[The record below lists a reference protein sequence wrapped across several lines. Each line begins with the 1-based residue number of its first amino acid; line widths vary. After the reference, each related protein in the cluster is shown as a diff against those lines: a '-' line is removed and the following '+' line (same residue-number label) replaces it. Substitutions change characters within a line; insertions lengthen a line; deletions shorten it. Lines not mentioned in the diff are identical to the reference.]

1 MSRALF
7 VRLRSL
13 SSFSKKNSREFSGVL
28 GALPLGEGVA
38 ENAVVEL
45 VETSAVGV
53 QGETSPILEKIMRER
68 YEEELRKLNTS
79 IINMGKMIEIAI
91 ESSMLA
97 LMGRDVEAAKQVAK
111 NDEVI
116 NDMERDIEALCMKLL
131 LQQQP
136 MATDLRLITAA
147 LKMITDMERI
157 GDHAVDVADLVLN
170 VPDCKYGKMNEIIE
184 LSTEIINMLHD
195 AVQSYIEKDYNK
207 AKNVIAHDDVID
219 NLYHAIKADL
229 VQKIRETSEGETIL
243 DYLLIAKY
251 IERIGDHATNIAEW
265 VIFALTGERLK

>member
-1 MSRALF
+1 
-7 VRLRSL
+7 
-13 SSFSKKNSREFSGVL
+13 
-28 GALPLGEGVA
+28 
-38 ENAVVEL
+38 
-45 VETSAVGV
+45 
-53 QGETSPILEKIMRER
+53 
-68 YEEELRKLNTS
+68 
-79 IINMGKMIEIAI
+79 MGKMIEVAI

-111 NDEVI
+111 NDEAI
-116 NDMERDIEALCMKLL
+116 NEMERDIEAQCMKLL

-184 LSTEIINMLHD
+184 LSTEIIHMLHE
-195 AVQSYIEKDYNK
+195 AVQSYIQKDYNK

-219 NLYHAIKADL
+219 DLYHAIKTDL
-229 VQKIRETSEGETIL
+229 VQKIRGNQRRRNNSGLSSHSKIYRTNWRPRYKYCGVGNFCTDRRKKMYPTLKIMELFICKLFAGVNSQ
-243 DYLLIAKY
+243 DFKRYL
-251 IERIGDHATNIAEW
+251 
-265 VIFALTGERLK
+265 